1 MFLYIHKKMRTNIR
15 YTETLK
21 QVLGMI
27 IIPIVYIW
35 VFTAFVLWLSGKISE
50 DVLIILI
57 FTGIILV
64 MWASVL
70 TIFKLMMEAGEAV
83 FDGDGLHI
91 ILGRSTFLYPHKEVF
106 IPFSNIA
113 EAGFNEEP
121 GKGPF
126 INLKTRVPKKSIMIF
141 SSSNEDTDSFSA
153 FWLGLQTEINRKN
166 LSAEGAIGG
175 IIKKKGFYESAW
187 VRGIAIFSAAM
198 AILLTIL
205 RWNDPDII
213 AGWKLLGFYCY
224 VIPLCY
230 LAAGKHSG

>member
-1 MFLYIHKKMRTNIR
+1 MRTNIR

-27 IIPIVYIW
+27 IIPVVYFW
-35 VFTAFVLWLSGKISE
+35 AFTAFVLWLSDRISE
-50 DVLIILI
+50 DILI
-57 FTGIILV
+57 LVIFGGVILLMV
-64 MWASVL
+64 AAVR
-70 TIFKLMMEAGEAV
+70 TIFKFMMATGEAV
-83 FDGDGLHI
+83 YDDEGLHI
-91 ILGRSTFLYPHKEVF
+91 VLGRSTFLYPHKEVF

-141 SSSNEDTDSFSA
+141 SSSDKDTDSFSA

-166 LSAEGAIGG
+166 LSAEGYIAG

-187 VRGIAIFSAAM
+187 VRGIAIVSAAI
-198 AILLTIL
+198 AVLLTIL
-205 RWNDPDII
+205 RWNNPDLI
-213 AGWKLLGFYCY
+213 AGWKLIGFYCY
-224 VIPLCY
+224 VLPLCFM
-230 LAAGKHSG
+230 AAGRSKG